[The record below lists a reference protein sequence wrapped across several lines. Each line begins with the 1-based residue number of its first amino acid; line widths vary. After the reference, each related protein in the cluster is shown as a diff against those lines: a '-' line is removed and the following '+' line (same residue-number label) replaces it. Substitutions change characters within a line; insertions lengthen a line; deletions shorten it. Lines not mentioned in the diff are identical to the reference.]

1 MRRAWPVH
9 TMPHRSL
16 NLFKQLV
23 VSVDPRIIDAK
34 LDDGVNFLPPAS
46 AQYGCVHRVNF
57 LLFSD
62 VGDGEHRT
70 NAPVS

>member
-1 MRRAWPVH
+1 MH

-23 VSVDPRIIDAK
+23 VTVDPRIIDAK

-46 AQYGCVHRVNF
+46 AQYGCVHGVNF
-57 LLFSD
+57 LLFGD
-62 VGDGEHRT
+62 VGAGERRT
-70 NAPVS
+70 LAFVS